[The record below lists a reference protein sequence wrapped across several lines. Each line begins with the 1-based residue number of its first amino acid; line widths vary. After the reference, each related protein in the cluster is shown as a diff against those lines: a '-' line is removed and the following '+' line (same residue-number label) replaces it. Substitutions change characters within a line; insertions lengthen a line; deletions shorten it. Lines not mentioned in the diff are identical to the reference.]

1 MHVSLSVRVSVSA
14 YMSVFPSA
22 YCMIDLLILPVGGV
36 ACLNARFS
44 ERVAD
49 CLNTLLSVF
58 EPRCKLD

>member
-1 MHVSLSVRVSVSA
+1 MNGSLSVRVSVSA

-22 YCMIDLLILPVGGV
+22 YCMIDLFTLLVGCV
-36 ACLNARFS
+36 AYLNARFS

-58 EPRCKLD
+58 EPGCKLD